1 MKSLSLQGVILDPA
15 LDLRSVSAAPK
26 GAVLLND
33 YIVDKKVLDVEG
45 REVEV
50 VYDVSLAII
59 RIHLYVIAVDFSRY
73 SLLRRLG
80 FGWLARSMRGVRQQ
94 AGSQTVAWNLVE
106 PLPHQLGSFVGD
118 IKLKLLKEEPAKMPP
133 VDMARVLEELSHD
146 QRLAILDGLEPDS
159 ASEALE
165 ELDPKTQRELI
176 PFMPKGKAARLI
188 DAMTPGQAADVLAA
202 LPASAARAIL
212 ELMDQHKS
220 GRVQAILD
228 EHEALISD
236 YLVPEFVKLTPDI
249 SVPEARRRCQRTR
262 TRDAAQC
269 VFVVDAED
277 RVIGVADA
285 IDLLRAADETLL
297 KDIMKKN
304 VVTLDRD
311 GTLKDASE
319 AFARYGFHILP
330 VTDPQ
335 RKLLGIVPYRDVMNL
350 KHRYLA

>member
-1 MKSLSLQGVILDPA
+1 M
-15 LDLRSVSAAPK
+15 
-26 GAVLLND
+26 
-33 YIVDKKVLDVEG
+33 
-45 REVEV
+45 
-50 VYDVSLAII
+50 
-59 RIHLYVIAVDFSRY
+59 
-73 SLLRRLG
+73 
-80 FGWLARSMRGVRQQ
+80 GW
-94 AGSQTVAWNLVE
+94 N
-106 PLPHQLGSFVGD
+106 
-118 IKLKLLKEEPAKMPP
+118 
-133 VDMARVLEELSHD
+133 
-146 QRLAILDGLEPDS
+146 PDS

-165 ELDPKTQRELI
+165 ELDPKTQREADSLHAQ
-176 PFMPKGKAARLI
+176 GQAARLI

-212 ELMDQHKS
+212 ELMDRQ
-220 GRVQAILD
+220 GPAGVQASSTSTT
-228 EHEALISD
+228 LISD

-249 SVPEARRRCQRTR
+249 SVPEARRRCQRPAR
-262 TRDAAQC
+262 AMPPSASSRGH
-269 VFVVDAED
+269 AED

-319 AFARYGFHILP
+319 ASARYGFHILP

-335 RKLLGIVPYRDVMNL
+335 RKLLGIVPYRNVMNL